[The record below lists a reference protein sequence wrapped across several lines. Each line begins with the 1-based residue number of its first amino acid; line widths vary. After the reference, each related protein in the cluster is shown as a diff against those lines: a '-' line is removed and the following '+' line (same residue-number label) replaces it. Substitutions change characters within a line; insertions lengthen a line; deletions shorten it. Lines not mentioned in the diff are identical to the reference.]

1 MKPRQMRR
9 GISVHCLA
17 CRFQTGTDHGLSRP
31 FAVGPCDVD
40 HRRQVILW
48 IAQSVQQ
55 TPDTVQRQVDD
66 FWMQRHHARK
76 DCVRCLHAHV
86 VGASTAGV
94 SGAALASS
102 NRIAKIA
109 FTGSTATGRK
119 IMQSASKPIAGVTL
133 ELGGKSPVVVL
144 GDADLDAAAAGVVR
158 GIFFNAGQVCA
169 AGARL
174 ICERSVHDALVKKV
188 IAKAEAL
195 SMGHPLDN
203 PDLGPLVSSQQLER
217 VEGFVAR
224 AKTEGLR
231 CATGGHRVCP
241 DGLPNGNFYAPTV
254 FTDVPAQSEIAQQEV
269 FGPVLITQICDTAEQ
284 ALELANGTAFGLV
297 AGIYTADV
305 TQAMRFARK
314 VEAGQV
320 FINGFLQGGDT
331 VPFGGV
337 KESGIG
343 REKGLAGLAAY
354 AAPKSIILNYLDTA

>member
-1 MKPRQMRR
+1 
-9 GISVHCLA
+9 
-17 CRFQTGTDHGLSRP
+17 
-31 FAVGPCDVD
+31 
-40 HRRQVILW
+40 
-48 IAQSVQQ
+48 
-55 TPDTVQRQVDD
+55 
-66 FWMQRHHARK
+66 
-76 DCVRCLHAHV
+76 
-86 VGASTAGV
+86 
-94 SGAALASS
+94 
-102 NRIAKIA
+102 
-109 FTGSTATGRK
+109 
-119 IMQSASKPIAGVTL
+119 
-133 ELGGKSPVVVL
+133 
-144 GDADLDAAAAGVVR
+144 
-158 GIFFNAGQVCA
+158 
-169 AGARL
+169 
-174 ICERSVHDALVKKV
+174 
-188 IAKAEAL
+188 
-195 SMGHPLDN
+195 MGHPLDN